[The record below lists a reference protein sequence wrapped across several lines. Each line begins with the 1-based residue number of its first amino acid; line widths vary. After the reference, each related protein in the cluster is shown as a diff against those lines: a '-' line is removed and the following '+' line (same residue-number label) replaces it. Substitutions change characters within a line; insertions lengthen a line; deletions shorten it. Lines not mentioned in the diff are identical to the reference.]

1 LAGVLTWCAASPISF
16 AGTLGEFCWRIPARR
31 CGWRSSFGRLR
42 AELATDT
49 RIAIGIGCIDHI
61 DARQIS
67 LSTGEAFVLSGRAMD
82 GMTGYFD
89 LAGALPARAG
99 IMALWFTVALRLCS
113 GLIRPWTRRQAEIA
127 GVALMLDHPT
137 HERIAK
143 ALVPEVAKQTVSD
156 SVAGS
161 GWRPL
166 MEAVNAFEKTDWRA
180 ALGPEALAPQD
191 SRERLLYQ

>member
-1 LAGVLTWCAASPISF
+1 
-16 AGTLGEFCWRIPARR
+16 
-31 CGWRSSFGRLR
+31 
-42 AELATDT
+42 
-49 RIAIGIGCIDHI
+49 
-61 DARQIS
+61 
-67 LSTGEAFVLSGRAMD
+67 
-82 GMTGYFD
+82 
-89 LAGALPARAG
+89 
-99 IMALWFTVALRLCS
+99 
-113 GLIRPWTRRQAEIA
+113 
-127 GVALMLDHPT
+127 MLDHPT

-166 MEAVNAFEKTDWRA
+166 MEAVNALEKTDWRP